1 MKTFLLI
8 FLLFAAPAIAADVSP
23 IDAKKAA
30 VDQAMDA
37 LQRALYAQRLAI
49 TEAVVPPPP
58 VAAPTVPSATI
69 TVVPAPPLPT
79 PPPTVPLDLTNVA
92 LSLITGIFGI
102 LGIILPIVINARIK
116 DKQAAATLAAAVANS
131 LGAGEQALKG
141 EVIAVGPK
149 IALPAG
155 VPASLLPNIQYV
167 MDHAGDEAARFGIT
181 PVAIASKISAQ
192 LGLAARATDAAV
204 VVAQATPVAT
214 PVRPVFN
221 VTQATQPIPGT
232 QSGGTKYDPRPDLAA
247 TAQNIAPAWSS

>member
-1 MKTFLLI
+1 MKIFLLI

-23 IDAKKAA
+23 LDAKKAA
-30 VDQAMDA
+30 VDSAMDV

-49 TEAVVPPPP
+49 NEAAVPPP
-58 VAAPTVPSATI
+58 VAAPTVPAATI

-92 LSLITGIFGI
+92 LSLITAIFGI
-102 LGIILPIVINARIK
+102 LGIILPIMINARIK
-116 DKQAAATLAAAVANS
+116 DKQAAATLASAVLNS

-192 LGLAARATDAAV
+192 LGLAARTQGAAV
-204 VVAQATPVAT
+204 VVAQATPVAVPAK
-214 PVRPVFN
+214 PVII
-221 VTQATQPIPGT
+221 TQAPPAGAR
-232 QSGGTKYDPRPDLAA
+232 YDPRPDLAA
-247 TAQNIAPAWSS
+247 TVQNVAPTWPS

>member
-8 FLLFAAPAIAADVSP
+8 LLLSAAPAIAADVSP

-30 VDQAMDA
+30 VDQAMDV

-49 TEAVVPPPP
+49 NEAAAAPPP
-58 VAAPTVPSATI
+58 VAAPTVPAATI
-69 TVVPAPPLPT
+69 TVVPAP

-102 LGIILPIVINARIK
+102 LGIILPIIINARIK
-116 DKQAAATLAAAVANS
+116 DKQAAVALANAVSNS

-149 IALPAG
+149 IALPPG

-204 VVAQATPVAT
+204 VVAQATPVAI
-214 PVRPVFN
+214 PVKPAINIV
-221 VTQATQPIPGT
+221 QAPPAG
-232 QSGGTKYDPRPDLAA
+232 A
-247 TAQNIAPAWSS
+247 TAPAWPS

>member
-1 MKTFLLI
+1 MKTLLLI
-8 FLLFAAPAIAADVSP
+8 FLLFAAPAVAADVSP
-23 IDAKKAA
+23 LDAKKAA
-30 VDQAMDA
+30 VESAMDT
-37 LQRALYAQRLAI
+37 LQRALYAQRLEI
-49 TEAVVPPPP
+49 NEAVVPQP
-58 VAAPTVPSATI
+58 VAAPTVPAATI
-69 TVVPAPPLPT
+69 TVVPAPPLPQ

-116 DKQAAATLAAAVANS
+116 DKQAAATLASAVLNS

-192 LGLAARATDAAV
+192 LGLAKRAQDAAV

-214 PVRPVFN
+214 IPTKPVII
-221 VTQATQPIPGT
+221 TQAPQPASVT
-232 QSGGTKYDPRPDLAA
+232 VGGYRP
-247 TAQNIAPAWSS
+247 